1 MPKDDTTVSITFADG
16 SRIEDAP
23 LSKVKDALDQVR
35 RRKAPMRETP
45 ADKAVG
51 EAAYRV
57 SADELRAF
65 VERYERLA
73 AEKQDIADGQKELMA
88 EAKGRGYDTRCL
100 RKIIALR
107 KRDRDDIAEEEAIME
122 MYRQALGM

>member
-1 MPKDDTTVSITFADG
+1 MDDATLTLTLPDGTTTGPFTGADLKRAAKALKG
-16 SRIEDAP
+16 RRP
-23 LSKVKDALDQVR
+23 PVKN
-35 RRKAPMRETP
+35 TP

-51 EAAYRV
+51 DAAYRV

-73 AEKQDIADGQKELMA
+73 AEKQDIADAQKEVMA
-88 EAKGRGYDTRCL
+88 EAKGRGYDTKCL

-107 KRDRDDIAEEEAIME
+107 RRDRDDIAEEEAIME